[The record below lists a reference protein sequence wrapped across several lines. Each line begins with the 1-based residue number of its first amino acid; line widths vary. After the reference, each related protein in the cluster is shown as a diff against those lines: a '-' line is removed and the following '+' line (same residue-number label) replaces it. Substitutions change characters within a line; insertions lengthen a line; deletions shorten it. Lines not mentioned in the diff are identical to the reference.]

1 MLDADTRR
9 DIEELKRQL
18 KYYEDQEE
26 SLLKELDTIRAR
38 KTDVKDKLKV
48 LSNDDKYQSDMLA
61 MVYQQRHGKHD
72 VSNGRRSCND
82 AAGKAYDEQAEAK
95 PGEIHR
101 RRPSLKVKRQNALSP
116 DIGMKG
122 KIRKPFSAV
131 GSNSA

>member
-61 MVYQQRHGKHD
+61 MVYQQRHGKP
-72 VSNGRRSCND
+72 
-82 AAGKAYDEQAEAK
+82 AAK
-95 PGEIHR
+95 PEE
-101 RRPSLKVKRQNALSP
+101 
-116 DIGMKG
+116 
-122 KIRKPFSAV
+122 
-131 GSNSA
+131 

>member
-61 MVYQQRHGKHD
+61 MVYQQRHGKP
-72 VSNGRRSCND
+72 
-82 AAGKAYDEQAEAK
+82 AAK
-95 PGEIHR
+95 PE
-101 RRPSLKVKRQNALSP
+101 
-116 DIGMKG
+116 D
-122 KIRKPFSAV
+122 
-131 GSNSA
+131 

>member
-48 LSNDDKYQSDMLA
+48 LSDDDKYQSDMLA
-61 MVYQQRHGKHD
+61 MVYQQRHGKP
-72 VSNGRRSCND
+72 
-82 AAGKAYDEQAEAK
+82 AAK
-95 PGEIHR
+95 PEE
-101 RRPSLKVKRQNALSP
+101 
-116 DIGMKG
+116 
-122 KIRKPFSAV
+122 
-131 GSNSA
+131 